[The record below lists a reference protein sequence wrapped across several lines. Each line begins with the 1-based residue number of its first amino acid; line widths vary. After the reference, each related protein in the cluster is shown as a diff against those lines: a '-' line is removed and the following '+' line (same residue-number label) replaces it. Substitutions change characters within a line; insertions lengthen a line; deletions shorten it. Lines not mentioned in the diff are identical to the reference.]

1 MRQKHRDML
10 PGFFHDCCAGGTVV
24 ASAAQDE
31 SSTKVPQIVQQY
43 REEYKRIDEQ
53 LQKYPEILEA
63 VHRDLQKL
71 CKPDAVRDRRPD
83 FTTENLFRALLVM
96 QIEAVPYREAVVRIA
111 ESRTLQNFCRLT
123 KKETVNH
130 TLLCSAFNA
139 ITPETWQTINQ
150 LYAIRMK
157 QEEKINIDNIRTDTT
172 VVESNIHYPTDSS
185 LLWDTYRTI
194 DRLWTRAIDLGL
206 SPVLPD
212 FRFHPKKIRKL
223 HLTIV
228 RFATSKGGRRKQ
240 LVKSSYKTLIE
251 RTSEA
256 LTKAKE
262 IAMCLKMSNSIIAVG
277 LGVELAS
284 YFPAMEKVVDAASRR
299 YAGENVPV
307 EDKVFSIFESH
318 TELVQRGK
326 RDKPIEFGHKIVLSQ
341 TVEKF
346 ITDYDVFLRSPSD
359 TKLLENVV
367 ERHHELFQK
376 YPSGVAA
383 DMGFHPGKDEFD
395 ALVDEYDE
403 KVQYFGVPGRLCEFG
418 ETLMSTFQRWR
429 AGIEGTIS
437 CLKRV
442 FRLARCHFKG
452 FKNFC
457 SGVGSAIFC
466 HNMLTMVRHEM
477 APPATE

>member
-1 MRQKHRDML
+1 MRQKQRVIL
-10 PGFFHDCCAGGTVV
+10 PGFFHNG
-24 ASAAQDE
+24 E
-31 SSTKVPQIVQQY
+31 NSTRENFIKVPQAVLQY
-43 REEYKRIDEQ
+43 REEYRRIDEQ

-63 VHRDLQKL
+63 VHRDLEKL
-71 CKPDAVRDRRPD
+71 CTPDPVRNRDPD
-83 FTTENLFRALLVM
+83 FTTENLFRAVLVM
-96 QIEAVPYREAVVRIA
+96 QIEAVPYREVVVRIA

-123 KKETVNH
+123 KKETINQ
-130 TLLCSAFNA
+130 TLICSAFNA

-150 LYAIRMK
+150 FYAIRMLHD
-157 QEEKINIDNIRTDTT
+157 EKITIDNIRTDTT

-194 DRLWTRAIDLGL
+194 DRIWTHAIDLGL
-206 SPVLPD
+206 SPILPA
-212 FRFHPKKIRKL
+212 FRFHPEKIRDL
-223 HLTIV
+223 HLDIT
-228 RFATSKGGRRKQ
+228 RFATSKDGRRKQ

-251 RTSEA
+251 RTGDA
-256 LTKAKE
+256 LVKAKE
-262 IAMCLKMSNSIIAVG
+262 IALCLKMSNSIIAVG

-284 YFPAMEKVVDAASRR
+284 YFPAMEKVVDAAGRR
-299 YAGENVPV
+299 YAGEKVPN

-318 TELVQRGK
+318 TELIQRGK

-346 ITDYDVFLRSPSD
+346 ITDYEVFLRSPSD
-359 TKLLENVV
+359 TKLLEPAV
-367 ERHHELFQK
+367 ERHHELFEK

-383 DMGFHPGKDEFD
+383 DMGFYPGKDEFD
-395 ALVDEYDE
+395 GLVDDYDE
-403 KVQYFGVPGRLCEFG
+403 KVKYFGVPGRLRDFG
-418 ETLMSTFQRWR
+418 EALMSTFQRWR

-442 FRLARCHFKG
+442 FRLSRCHFKG

-466 HNMLTMVRHEM
+466 HNVLTMVRHEM
-477 APPATE
+477 LPPVTE